1 MNDQPSRR
9 VSARLDLRAHEQAE
23 MILQVTL
30 AGMAGLQVEEDLAIR
45 RGGELVKTT
54 EVVMAHGG
62 RAHLLA
68 LDPGQVTVEYGA
80 VVRGAALRPEVTDAD
95 RVTDLRPSRYAES
108 DRLAAV
114 ARGEFGGIGTGPELL
129 AAVSSWVGTRLSYV
143 PGSSRPID
151 GAVDTLLL
159 RQGVCRDYAH
169 LVIALLR
176 ALDIPARLAAV
187 YAPGLEPMDFHAV
200 AEALVGGQWC
210 VVDATLLAPR
220 ASLIRIATGRDAADT
235 AFMSTYGGA
244 VELTGTQVTAT
255 IEGPLPADDVNAL
268 VSIS

>member
-1 MNDQPSRR
+1 MNAYSSRR
-9 VSARLDLRAHEQAE
+9 VSARLVFTAYEQAE
-23 MILQVTL
+23 MILQV
-30 AGMAGLQVEEDLAIR
+30 AVASMAGLEAEEDLAIR
-45 RGGELVKTT
+45 RDEEPVKAT
-54 EVVMAHGG
+54 EVAMPHGG

-68 LDPGQVTVEYGA
+68 LEPGRVTVDYGA
-80 VVRGAALRPEVTDAD
+80 VVRNAALMPEVTEAD
-95 RVTDLRPSRYAES
+95 RVTYLRPSRYAES

-114 ARGEFGGIGTGPELL
+114 ARAEFAGISTGQELL

-151 GAVDTLLL
+151 GAVETLLL

-169 LVIALLR
+169 LVVALLR
-176 ALDIPARLAAV
+176 ALDVPARLVAV

-200 AEALVGGQWC
+200 AEALVGGQWR

-235 AFMSTYGGA
+235 AFMSSYGGA
-244 VELTGTQVTAT
+244 VELNEIEVTAT
-255 IEGPLPADDVNAL
+255 TDGILPTENVNAL
-268 VSIS
+268 ISIS